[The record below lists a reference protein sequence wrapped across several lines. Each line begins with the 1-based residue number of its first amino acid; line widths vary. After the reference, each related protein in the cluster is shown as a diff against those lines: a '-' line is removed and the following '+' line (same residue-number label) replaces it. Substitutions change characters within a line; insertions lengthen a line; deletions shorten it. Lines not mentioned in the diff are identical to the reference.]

1 MDTEKQVTRLI
12 QEAYDKLKAFDAE
25 YEVSRSYADA
35 QEAEIRSADVL
46 NGAVALLEE
55 AIKIDYDNDE
65 VLHAMKSIQW
75 WVVHITGIEAIRNP
89 YEKGE
94 FILSRL
100 RQYYAYLDTLPTY
113 YDLCQYVVRRFVFS
127 SALRCFC
134 DLLGDGVNQHDPG
147 LLLLVGR
154 CYKGVGVYDEAFRYI
169 EQAAR
174 FKRDDGET
182 LAELADVNALLGEN
196 EIAKALFREAFFISP
211 EKVDLRMME
220 SEMILRLRDE
230 LREELKR
237 EKKGFGEEELC
248 EWIPVY
254 GKLWGV
260 FSVIREL
267 KPIEFGR
274 LRQSIFA
281 METECRGNPNRAAAL
296 KPRLINRYFWLIDY
310 YDIKKED
317 SYLRE
322 EVLLKIKVTDPD
334 IYDRYVGKTRS

>member
-1 MDTEKQVTRLI
+1 MDTEKQVARLI
-12 QEAYDKLKAFDAE
+12 QEAYNKLKAFNAE
-25 YEVSRSYADA
+25 SEVSADV
-35 QEAEIRSADVL
+35 QSAEVL
-46 NGAVALLEE
+46 NGAAALLEE
-55 AIKIDYDNDE
+55 AITIDFDNE
-65 VLHAMKSIQW
+65 ETKHALKSIQW
-75 WVVHITGIEAIRNP
+75 WIVRISGIEEIRNP

-100 RQYYAYLDTLPTY
+100 RQYYSFLDTLPSY
-113 YDLCQYVVRRFVFS
+113 YDLCQYVIRRFVFS

-154 CYKGVGVYDEAFRYI
+154 CYKGVGVYEEAFRYI
-169 EQAAR
+169 EQAVR
-174 FKRDDGET
+174 FRRDDGET

-196 EIAKALFREAFFISP
+196 EKAKALFREAFFLNP

-230 LREELKR
+230 LVR
-237 EKKGFGEEELC
+237 EKKGIEEEKLR

-274 LRQSIFA
+274 LKQSIFA
-281 METECRGNPNRAAAL
+281 METECRSNPSRAAAL

-317 SYLRE
+317 TYLRE
-322 EVLLKIKVTDPD
+322 EVLLKIKVTDSE